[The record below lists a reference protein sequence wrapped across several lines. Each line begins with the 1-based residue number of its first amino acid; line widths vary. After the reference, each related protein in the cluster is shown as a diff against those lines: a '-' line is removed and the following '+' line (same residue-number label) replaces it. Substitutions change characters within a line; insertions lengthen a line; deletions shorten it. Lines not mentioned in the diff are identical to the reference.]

1 MQKIRVLGFENCTFG
16 NEEGPVQPVPLSK
29 DQRDFFFPLPFIKE
43 DKSDKMRKTMK
54 ICKR

>member
-1 MQKIRVLGFENCTFG
+1 MQKIRVLGFENCSFG
-16 NEEGPVQPVPLSK
+16 NVEGPVQPVPLSK

-43 DKSDKMRKTMK
+43 DKSNKMRKTMK